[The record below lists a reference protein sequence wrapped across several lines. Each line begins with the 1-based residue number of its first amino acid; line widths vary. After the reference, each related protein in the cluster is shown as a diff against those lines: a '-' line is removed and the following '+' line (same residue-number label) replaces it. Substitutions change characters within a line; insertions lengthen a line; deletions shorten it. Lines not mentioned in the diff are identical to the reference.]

1 MIQLMIE
8 KTHRQAIFLFF
19 SFSSEEKEP
28 IGKECPPMEACQD
41 SSVYSG

>member
-8 KTHRQAIFLFF
+8 KTHRQAIFF
-19 SFSSEEKEP
+19 SLSSEEKEP